1 MASIFNDYRSDDS
14 GSVVT
19 PCFLLNYL
27 PCFSLAQSSVFI
39 SKIAKK
45 WSFKEKVEIFS
56 KKILFYYL
64 IVIQLIGLNFGKTV
78 NNFNEKKLLKN
89 LPVSKMA
96 VPLHRFSP
104 LVWR

>member
-1 MASIFNDYRSDDS
+1 LAGHFLFSYL
-14 GSVVT
+14 VV
-19 PCFLLNYL
+19 
-27 PCFSLAQSSVFI
+27 V
-39 SKIAKK
+39 
-45 WSFKEKVEIFS
+45 
-56 KKILFYYL
+56 
-64 IVIQLIGLNFGKTV
+64 QLIELNFGKTV